1 MEYKIESS
9 RLNILF
15 HLKYAI
21 QTCLFTTYNNFS
33 QSISAI
39 IMTRTIESWYQGF
52 KVDDVI

>member
-33 QSISAI
+33 QSISVI